1 MKFKF
6 SILILLALGFTATF
20 TNCKK
25 DDGTNIIQLNLFSI
39 EDDKAMGLQVSNE
52 IASDPA
58 QFPLL
63 DELQYAA
70 AYAHL
75 RRITNEILNKATLKH
90 RNDFLWQTKIINNDS
105 VLNAF
110 CTPSGY
116 IYVYTGLIK
125 YLESE
130 DQLAGVIGHE
140 IAHADERHTTEAMT
154 SALGRDLL
162 IKMILGDS
170 SLAGQ
175 VTTGL
180 LGLKYGRGSE
190 TESDLRSVEY
200 LDKTELDA
208 RGVGRFFEKLIA
220 SGQAGGP
227 EFLSTHPNPDNR
239 VEAINNKWK
248 ELGSNVGG
256 TFPERYLDFKNSL
269 PK

>member
-162 IKMILGDS
+162 IKMIVS
-170 SLAGQ
+170 M
-175 VTTGL
+175 V
-180 LGLKYGRGSE
+180 
-190 TESDLRSVEY
+190 
-200 LDKTELDA
+200 
-208 RGVGRFFEKLIA
+208 F
-220 SGQAGGP
+220 
-227 EFLSTHPNPDNR
+227 
-239 VEAINNKWK
+239 
-248 ELGSNVGG
+248 
-256 TFPERYLDFKNSL
+256 
-269 PK
+269 